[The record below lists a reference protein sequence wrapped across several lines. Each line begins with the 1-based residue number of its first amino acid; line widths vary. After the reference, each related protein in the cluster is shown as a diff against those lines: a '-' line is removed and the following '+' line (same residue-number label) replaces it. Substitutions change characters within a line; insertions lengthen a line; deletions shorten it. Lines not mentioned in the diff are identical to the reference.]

1 MRHTNNSMS
10 SLVPPCHVPI
20 KQERISEPPKCKNP
34 VNDQPPPP
42 SQAAPPLPGMVDFA
56 SVAQGVDPPPPI
68 LSTSFASI
76 PKPVPVVPS
85 NGAGGKDP
93 ASSAFHSC
101 KRRESHENP
110 DARVSKVQCS
120 HGGGYDMLDDTIQN
134 VASAIGRERSKYR
147 DELEQFKRFH
157 DDEMA
162 KKDAQYAEEIQKIQA
177 AASDDIAKARAE
189 TAEASRKTA
198 EFSKELKAREDH
210 YAAEADKQNLSFAR
224 ELGKHKAEAEASY
237 RKKLEDVTNI
247 HDNIVK
253 QLELELAKVKAELD
267 TTRGYGRDTL
277 RKFGQE
283 LDEREARHRHQAMAE
298 LTKTYEKRAESM
310 KHQFDAECR
319 AQLAEQRT
327 AYERRIVALET
338 EVVGLKNDIELRR
351 DVRKFCE
358 SFPPVLDTLY
368 STNSQLGVLSTRIN
382 DFSAKTA
389 EIGNQANQLQGIMIA
404 LQSTAVQRPPP
415 MMYYPPPHAH
425 PHPHSIPHTAPAPV
439 GRGRHAFQTDAGH
452 TPAS

>member
-1 MRHTNNSMS
+1 
-10 SLVPPCHVPI
+10 
-20 KQERISEPPKCKNP
+20 
-34 VNDQPPPP
+34 
-42 SQAAPPLPGMVDFA
+42 MVDFA
-56 SVAQGVDPPPPI
+56 SVANALDVPPPI
-68 LSTSFASI
+68 IAASFASI
-76 PKPVPVVPS
+76 PKPIPVVA
-85 NGAGGKDP
+85 GIAAGGKDP
-93 ASSAFHSC
+93 ASTAFLSC

-147 DELEQFKRFH
+147 DELDQFKRFH
-157 DDEMA
+157 DEEMA
-162 KKDAQYAEEIQKIQA
+162 KKDAQCAEEIRKIRA
-177 AASDDIAKARAE
+177 AASEDVAKAQAE
-189 TAEASRKTA
+189 CEKAGRKTA
-198 EFSKELKAREDH
+198 QVEKNLKAREEH
-210 YAAEADKQNLSFAR
+210 FAAETDKQNLSFAR
-224 ELGKHKAEAEASY
+224 ELGKHKAEAEAAY

-253 QLELELAKVKAELD
+253 QLELELARVKAELE
-267 TTRGYGRDTL
+267 TTRGYGRDTM

-283 LDEREARHRHQAMAE
+283 LDEREARHRHQAMTE

-310 KHQFDAECR
+310 KHQYDAECR

-327 AYERRIVALET
+327 AYERRIAMLET

-368 STNSQLGVLSTRIN
+368 STNSQLGVLTTRIN
-382 DFSAKTA
+382 EFNAKTI
-389 EIGNQANQLQGIMIA
+389 EIGNQANQLQGIMMA

-425 PHPHSIPHTAPAPV
+425 AHPHAHPIPHTAPAPV
-439 GRGRHAFQTDAGH
+439 ARGRHAFQVDAGP
-452 TPAS
+452 TAAS